1 MPLKESHPLANPT
14 RGSFTCQLYFPMLG
28 RSFMSHRFQAAAAA
42 SKGPDISSLMRCSPY
57 TAFTSDFENA
67 LAGP

>member
-28 RSFMSHRFQAAAAA
+28 SPDVIA
-42 SKGPDISSLMRCSPY
+42 STAIYAKLPLGYLWAFDFKRRPRRRKGR
-57 TAFTSDFENA
+57 TSR
-67 LAGP
+67 P